1 VREHRWQLSLDCPES
16 AFHVQIK
23 VKVAGS
29 QATSNGLSHP
39 QSSVLLA
46 IFQWC
51 ASDYGCWALRIYENE
66 NDGCHGHQIGPKQPK
81 AKANKSRW
89 VGPQRS
95 FRLGWVGKGCQCHY
109 HNAVIVVVLIY
120 PCNDFQRSVYSRRPL
135 YVAATASASASALD
149 PPFHSPA
156 AQ

>member
-89 VGPQRS
+89 VGPQDP
-95 FRLGWVGKGCQCHY
+95 FGWVGLEKVA
-109 HNAVIVVVLIY
+109 NAITTMQSSLL
-120 PCNDFQRSVYSRRPL
+120 CL
-135 YVAATASASASALD
+135 YILAMIFSALFTHVAPSTW
-149 PPFHSPA
+149 PPLP
-156 AQ
+156 QPQP